1 MWPRSNERD
10 ETAKP
15 RKIANVEKRLTMRS
29 LGVLQM
35 VFIRLTV
42 VLFLAVSVAAG
53 FQAAVLQPQ
62 PAADEVIKSGPFAGM
77 VLVTLHEGSNEL
89 YLEGNRVL
97 DMVFSAWRENG
108 NAHGFNLTTFYRH
121 AHYDADK
128 FSPASDR
135 WELVPFFDSTPP
147 KEIDSY
153 RNFMGADCVLE
164 DLFLMRPAP
173 ATHKPTMAV
182 IARREFGETF
192 LSEMPVS
199 FDIYEL
205 KKEPVTLGRPEV
217 FFEHVRTAKSK
228 GKYCDVANAMNRELG
243 VGPKFQSR

>member
-1 MWPRSNERD
+1 
-10 ETAKP
+10 
-15 RKIANVEKRLTMRS
+15 VEERLTMRS
-29 LGVLQM
+29 LGILRLV
-35 VFIRLTV
+35 VIRLTV
-42 VLFLAVSVAAG
+42 VLFPAVSVAAG
-53 FQAAVLQPQ
+53 FQAPVRQPK

-97 DMVFSAWRENG
+97 DVVFRAWRENG
-108 NAHGFNLTTFYRH
+108 DAHGFNLTTFYRH
-121 AHYDADK
+121 AHYDADR

-147 KEIDSY
+147 REVDSY

-164 DLFLMRPAP
+164 DLFLMRQAP
-173 ATHKPTMAV
+173 GTNKPTMAV
-182 IARREFGETF
+182 IAKREFGETF
-192 LSEMPVS
+192 ISSMPVS

-217 FFEHVRTAKSK
+217 FFEKVRTAKSM
-228 GKYCDVANAMNRELG
+228 GKYCDVADAMHREFG
-243 VGPKFQSR
+243 VGPEFQSR

>member
-1 MWPRSNERD
+1 M
-10 ETAKP
+10 
-15 RKIANVEKRLTMRS
+15 ANVEKRLTMRS
-29 LGVLQM
+29 LGMLQL
-35 VFIRLTV
+35 VFVRLIV

-53 FQAAVLQPQ
+53 FQAPVLQPK

-173 ATHKPTMAV
+173 ATNKPTMAV

-192 LSEMPVS
+192 VSVMPVS

-205 KKEPVTLGRPEV
+205 KKEAVTLGRPEV

-228 GKYCDVANAMNRELG
+228 GKYCDVADAMNRELG

>member
-1 MWPRSNERD
+1 
-10 ETAKP
+10 
-15 RKIANVEKRLTMRS
+15 MRS
-29 LGVLQM
+29 LGMRQRM
-35 VFIRLTV
+35 FIRLTV
-42 VLFLAVSVAAG
+42 VLFLTVGVAAG
-53 FQAAVLQPQ
+53 FQAPGLQPK

-77 VLVTLHEGSNEL
+77 ILVTLHEGSNEL

-97 DMVFSAWRENG
+97 DMVFRAWRENG
-108 NAHGFNLTTFYRH
+108 NAHGFDLTTFYRH

-135 WELVPFFDSTPP
+135 WELIPFFDSTPP
-147 KEIDSY
+147 KEVDSY
-153 RNFMGADCVLE
+153 RNFIGADCVLE
-164 DLFLMRPAP
+164 DLFLMRSAP

-192 LSEMPVS
+192 VSDMPVS

-217 FFEHVRTAKSK
+217 FFENVRTAKSK
-228 GKYCDVANAMNRELG
+228 GNYCDVADAMNREFG
-243 VGPKFQSR
+243 VGPKFEPR